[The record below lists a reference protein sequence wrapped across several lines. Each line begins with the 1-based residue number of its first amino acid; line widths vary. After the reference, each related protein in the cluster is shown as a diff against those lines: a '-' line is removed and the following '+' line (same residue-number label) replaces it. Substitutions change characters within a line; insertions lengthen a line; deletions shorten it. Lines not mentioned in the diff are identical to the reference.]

1 MQDLALGVWY
11 AFTDGIA
18 ICSMLYG
25 DFIKIPEWIAQ
36 RNTENRAKKE
46 GVLDRLQELFPTH
59 YIVVIGELTEDD
71 EWEDG
76 KKYKKGSRWVL
87 DANTRRYLWVKGE
100 TDRIPEKVLAV
111 RFTAPTLLGLR
122 NLYWSYD
129 NPSASEK
136 TGELITGLF
145 KSLGVVPKTK
155 IFSNGSIPTAL
166 SYCAKFDNPKL
177 FGAQG
182 IWSKPKDGSPI
193 DQYKKSQTLLAVYT
207 YKDAIIAVDELLSK
221 TGVHPKATD
230 QTFLAA
236 LMLHYI
242 KFGHF
247 SDKIVNLVTTITGNK
262 KDSRGKKEVPSTP
275 PNGAVTP
282 TQWIHRENNL
292 IPSKEFQ
299 PVIKERGKGEGYM
312 IGIPFM
318 CYWLCM
324 AEEKGLDYESDRGPR
339 STNGGNAPYQGWFEK
354 YLTRSSAN
362 ALKQHVESLEVAFTK
377 K

>member
-11 AFTDGIA
+11 AFMDGIA
-18 ICSMLYG
+18 ICSMQYG
-25 DFIKIPEWIAQ
+25 DFVEIPEWIAQ
-36 RNTENRAKKE
+36 RNTQNRAKKE

-59 YIVVIGELTEDD
+59 HIVVIGELTKDD

-76 KKYKKGSRWVL
+76 KKYKKGSKWVL
-87 DANTRRYLWVKGE
+87 DANTRRYLWEKGE
-100 TDRIPEKVLAV
+100 TDKIPEKVLAV
-111 RFTAPTLLGLR
+111 KFTAETLIGLR

-136 TGELITGLF
+136 TGEIITGLF
-145 KSLGVVPKTK
+145 KSLGVIPKTK

-166 SYCAKFDNPKL
+166 SYCARFDNPKL
-177 FGAQG
+177 FGPQG
-182 IWSKPKDGSPI
+182 IWSRPKDGSPI

-230 QTFLAA
+230 QTFLSA
-236 LMLHYI
+236 LMLHYL
-242 KFGHF
+242 KFGNF
-247 SDKIVNLVTTITGNK
+247 SESIVNLVTTITGNK
-262 KDSRGKKEVPSTP
+262 KDSRGKKDVPPTP
-275 PNGAVTP
+275 PNGLVTP

-299 PVIKERGKGEGYM
+299 PEIKDRGKGEGY
-312 IGIPFM
+312 ITGIPFM

-324 AEEKGLDYESDRGPR
+324 AEEKGLNYESDRGPR
-339 STNGGNAPYQGWFEK
+339 RSNGGGNPYQDWFKK
-354 YLTRSSAN
+354 YLKRSTAN
-362 ALKQHVESLEVAFTK
+362 ALRIQVESLEVAFNTK
-377 K
+377 